1 MALSRLG
8 IVILAAGKGLRMASS
23 QPKVLH
29 QVAGRA
35 MLHHVLA
42 AVAPLEAARVVVVVG
57 PGMDDVKAAAEPHD
71 SVVQEELL
79 GTGHA
84 VLAAREKLGAEA
96 LDEVFVL
103 YGDTPLLTSEILAQM
118 RARKA
123 EGHEIV
129 ALAFTAQDPAAYGR
143 MVLDSKSPPR
153 LPWRGL
159 SYSHTYGNPDLTN
172 ACRRLHRPVGFSR
185 RGTVRRVAPG

>member
-35 MLHHVLA
+35 MLLHVLA

-71 SVVQEELL
+71 SVVQEEQL

-96 LDEVFVL
+96 LDEVRGVEQHDL
-103 YGDTPLLTSEILAQM
+103 PRRKHTRPARAAATVDQRHGARVGNREVGDDE
-118 RARKA
+118 RDVR
-123 EGHEIV
+123 
-129 ALAFTAQDPAAYGR
+129 
-143 MVLDSKSPPR
+143 
-153 LPWRGL
+153 
-159 SYSHTYGNPDLTN
+159 
-172 ACRRLHRPVGFSR
+172 
-185 RGTVRRVAPG
+185 VRRVGAGAGDPGE